1 MQAKDVILTIT
12 LMLGAGLVS
21 QLVADYLRA
30 PRMLLLLGAGVL
42 LGPSV
47 ADSLDVPLDSIGAQL
62 LLTLGVSFILFHG
75 GLQLSTRILSGVA
88 VGLGMLVVPG
98 VVLTAVITGSVAAL
112 VFGLPL
118 TTGLLIG
125 AVLAPTDPAIL
136 IPLFERI
143 RLRPKLSQTII
154 AESALNDPTGAVLA
168 LAFAGVVLSGQAS
181 MTEPLKNFVVDLAI
195 STALGIVFGVVLS
208 AVVSSRR
215 AGIWRESSAIT
226 VMAVMSAGYVSID
239 EAGGSGYLGAFLAG
253 LIVGNMDRLGLAM
266 HSHHEDE
273 MRTLV
278 AVVADVMVIFVFIT
292 LGANLP
298 WGDIGDHFAPA
309 IAVVATLVL
318 VARPLTVLMCLLPD
332 RRGRWSREEIVF
344 LAWTRETGVVPAAL
358 AGVVV
363 GLHVPDANLVVTTV
377 ALTIVF
383 TLAVQATTKRWLA
396 RRLGLLEALAPPTVL
411 RDEPAASAAG
421 VSAR

>member
-1 MQAKDVILTIT
+1 MSVKDVILTVT

-21 QLVADYLRA
+21 QLVADFLRA
-30 PRMLLLLGAGVL
+30 PRMLVLLLAGTL

-47 ADSLDVPLDSIGAQL
+47 SDTIDVPLDSIGSQL
-62 LLTLGVSFILFHG
+62 MLTLGVSFILFHG
-75 GLQLSTRILSGVA
+75 GLQLSTRVLGRVA
-88 VGLGMLVVPG
+88 VGLGLLVVPG
-98 VVLTAVITGSVAAL
+98 VVLTTIVTGCVAAL
-112 VFGLPL
+112 AFGLPL
-118 TTGLLIG
+118 STGLLIG

-143 RLRPKLSQTII
+143 RLRPKIAQTII

-168 LAFAGVVLSGQAS
+168 LAFAGVVVSGKAS
-181 MTEPLKNFVVDLAI
+181 MTQPLEEFVVDLVI
-195 STALGIVFGVVLS
+195 STALGVVFGIVLS
-208 AVVSSRR
+208 AAVSSRR

-226 VMAVMSAGYVSID
+226 VMALMSAGYVSID

-278 AVVADVMVIFVFIT
+278 SVVADVMVIFVFIT

-298 WGDIGDHFAPA
+298 WHDMADHLAPA
-309 IAVVATLVL
+309 LAVVAALVL
-318 VARPLTVLMCLLPD
+318 VARPLAVLVCLAPD
-332 RRGRWSREEIVF
+332 RRGAWTRQEVAF

-358 AGVVV
+358 AGLVVAER
-363 GLHVPDANLVVTTV
+363 VPGADLVVTTV
-377 ALTIVF
+377 ALTIVV
-383 TLAVQATTKRWLA
+383 TLAAQATTKQRLA
-396 RRLGLLEALAPPTVL
+396 RRLGLLDAAVHAA
-411 RDEPAASAAG
+411 DEPAVASSAAG